1 MWYIRLQPNL
11 NVYMQFSSYFCCIC
25 QINVITMLCF
35 SHDDGNSDNIASA
48 EYIQHDVRLNESLQK
63 RRKNSKTWKQNIWTR
78 ERQSGGKYISIR
90 GKDTKKIKISGSC
103 KQTCRF
109 KCANI
114 ISNAK
119 IQKMHN
125 DFWKLKEDKK
135 KFTFKI
141 ILFSNNPKVK
151 KETGKDRWSF
161 HTTLIL
167 K

>member
-1 MWYIRLQPNL
+1 MNHY
-11 NVYMQFSSYFCCIC
+11 
-25 QINVITMLCF
+25 
-35 SHDDGNSDNIASA
+35 
-48 EYIQHDVRLNESLQK
+48 K
-63 RRKNSKTWKQNIWTR
+63 R
-78 ERQSGGKYISIR
+78 GGKTLKPGNRISEHEKGSLEESIYQLEE
-90 GKDTKKIKISGSC
+90 KIPKIKISGSC

-151 KETGKDRWSF
+151 KETGKDR
-161 HTTLIL
+161 
-167 K
+167 